1 MLNDKQS
8 KIINALRVLSDTL
21 PEFISELED
30 EFVEHNNH
38 ITHLEIETGN
48 IKETLRHV
56 GKELMN
62 L

>member
-8 KIINALRVLSDTL
+8 KIINTLRVLSDTL

-30 EFVEHNNH
+30 EFVEQNNH
-38 ITHLEIETGN
+38 ITHIESETSH
-48 IKETLRHV
+48 IKDTLQHI

>member
-8 KIINALRVLSDTL
+8 KIINTLRALSDVL
-21 PEFISELED
+21 PEFISELD
-30 EFVEHNNH
+30 EEFRAQNDEINR
-38 ITHLEIETGN
+38 LESETGH
-48 IKETLRHV
+48 IKETLKHV

>member
-8 KIINALRVLSDTL
+8 KIINALRVLSDGL
-21 PEFISELED
+21 PELISELED
-30 EFVEHNNH
+30 EFVEQNNH
-38 ITHLEIETGN
+38 LTHLESETN
-48 IKETLRHV
+48 HIKDTLQHI

>member
-8 KIINALRVLSDTL
+8 KIINTLRVLSDAL

-30 EFVEHNNH
+30 EFVEQNSH
-38 ITHLEIETGN
+38 IAHLESETGH
-48 IKETLRHV
+48 IKDTLRHL

>member
-8 KIINALRVLSDTL
+8 KIINTLRVLSDTL

-30 EFVEHNNH
+30 EFVKQNNH
-38 ITHLEIETGN
+38 LTHLESETN
-48 IKETLRHV
+48 HIKDTLQHI

>member
-8 KIINALRVLSDTL
+8 KIINTLRALSDAL
-21 PEFISELED
+21 PEFISELD
-30 EFVEHNNH
+30 EEFRAQNNE
-38 ITHLEIETGN
+38 INRLESETGH